1 MTPPDDKRE
10 IDPPFSHG
18 IRVLRVIMRHTS
30 SDTITAERI
39 VDATGVAVRNIA
51 PIVNIAAQ
59 NGVPVMSTATGYC
72 RRTKGEIDEYLAREK
87 SRLISLG
94 RKLSQVKKNQADELQ
109 LFEAQP

>member
-1 MTPPDDKRE
+1 MTRE

-30 SDTITAERI
+30 KDTVTAEQI
-39 VDATGVAVRNIA
+39 TDATGEPARNIA
-51 PIVNIAAQ
+51 PIVNIAAE
-59 NGVPVMSTATGYC
+59 NGVPVMSTGTGYC
-72 RRTKGEIDEYLAREK
+72 RRTKEEIDVYLAREK

-94 RKLSQVKKNQADELQ
+94 RKVSQIKKNQADELQ